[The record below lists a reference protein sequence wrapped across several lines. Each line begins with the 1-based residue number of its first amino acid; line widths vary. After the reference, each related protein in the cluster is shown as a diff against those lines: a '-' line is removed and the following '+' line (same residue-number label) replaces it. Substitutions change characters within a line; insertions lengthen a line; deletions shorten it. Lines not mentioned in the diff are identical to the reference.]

1 MADGKKGVNAVTAAA
16 IGAVVGAAA
25 GAAAVALS
33 DKENRRKIA
42 KKLKEYK
49 EEIGPEKFNA
59 LKRTGRKALEEF
71 KQKVN
76 QLRNRAGEVVEDEK
90 ENAKKKLAN

>member
-1 MADGKKGVNAVTAAA
+1 MSDKKGVNSVAAA
-16 IGAVVGAAA
+16 TIGAIVGAAA

-49 EEIGPEKFNA
+49 DEIGPEKFNA

-76 QLRNRAGEVVEDEK
+76 QLRNSAGAVVEEEK
-90 ENAKKKLAN
+90 ENARKKLTN